1 MPGCKR
7 PVAKMSVGLVPDSR
21 IQKRRRAHSQEA
33 PTIRLHSPPAEP
45 VQPAAALPQSRDSRS
60 LPSFTPPP
68 RRRARYHSPER
79 TNATFDHRAGGCM
92 YASHSH
98 SYSRNG
104 RREYM
109 GRIEIKFDAWH
120 DPDIPTFYLAA
131 PVKGRVEFYLK
142 KPIQAISVTLHV
154 YGTATNG
161 WVYNRK
167 WMYNLCSE
175 SFNQFNRELVL
186 WERFLQRYTSPDG
199 IIPAGQ
205 HSLPF
210 SFSIPDH
217 CPPTLELDL
226 KKIKASVS
234 YYLIAKIH
242 RINPVDLKSK
252 RTEFRVMANESSRGM
267 AGILRSPG
275 RGLEY
280 PMTQKV
286 TAKLGTCCYHDGT
299 LRASIHLLNRPYI
312 PGDKIKV
319 CIKVVNSSL
328 RTVKAIETS
337 LLSQVKLTEKDG
349 PVQIFLSKMECT
361 LLQLRQR
368 VNLGAYLSGVYEE
381 EFFIP
386 RDINPEI
393 PPGSTLSL
401 KYLLKVR
408 ILPNRAW
415 LMSSRSIPTA
425 TFPLTITCPSLRSPA
440 ERPPPAYH
448 QKLPTSVQLSRL
460 SPQIAT
466 TSTQISANSPT
477 SQPTSSFE
485 EPPPAY
491 TESAALTGPPKESQV
506 PFPPFPP
513 RYESFDDNS

>member
-1 MPGCKR
+1 
-7 PVAKMSVGLVPDSR
+7 
-21 IQKRRRAHSQEA
+21 
-33 PTIRLHSPPAEP
+33 
-45 VQPAAALPQSRDSRS
+45 
-60 LPSFTPPP
+60 
-68 RRRARYHSPER
+68 
-79 TNATFDHRAGGCM
+79 
-92 YASHSH
+92 
-98 SYSRNG
+98 
-104 RREYM
+104 M

-120 DPDIPTFYLAA
+120 DPDIPTFHLSE
-131 PVKGRVEFYLK
+131 PVKGRVEFFLK

-154 YGTATNG
+154 VGTATNG
-161 WVYNRK
+161 WAYNRE

-186 WERFLQRYTSPDG
+186 WERFLQRHTCPEG
-199 IIPAGQ
+199 IFPAGQ
-205 HSLPF
+205 HSLKF
-210 SFSIPDH
+210 SFSIPDQ

-242 RINPVDLKSK
+242 RINPVDLKSR
-252 RTEFRVMANESSRGM
+252 RTEFRVLANERTPGVV
-267 AGILRSPG
+267 GILRSP
-275 RGLEY
+275 EY

-286 TAKLGTCCYHDGT
+286 TGKLGTCCYHDGT
-299 LRASIHLLNRPYI
+299 IHASIHVVNRAYF
-312 PGDKIKV
+312 PGDKV
-319 CIKVVNSSL
+319 Q
-328 RTVKAIETS
+328 
-337 LLSQVKLTEKDG
+337 LS
-349 PVQIFLSKMECT
+349 
-361 LLQLRQR
+361 QR
-368 VNLGAYLSGVYEE
+368 VNLGAYLSGEYEE

-401 KYLLKVR
+401 KYFLKVR
-408 ILPNRAW
+408 IIPNRAW
-415 LMSSRSIPTA
+415 LMIIQHGSISIPTA
-425 TFPLTITCPSLRSPA
+425 TFPLTITTPSLPA

-448 QKLPTSVQLSRL
+448 QKLPNSVQPSRL

-466 TSTQISANSPT
+466 TSTQISTNSPRI
-477 SQPTSSFE
+477 QPSAPFE